1 MIISKS
7 TLGVRARSGYT
18 PPLAVGHV
26 LNKVWLIEKQ
36 GRRRASPSRHH
47 LKKTSGAV
55 KIKKIRKLTKW
66 GRQARE
72 WDKIMQL
79 DLDS

>member
-7 TLGVRARSGYT
+7 TLGVRARSRYT
-18 PPLAVGHV
+18 PPLAGGHV

-47 LKKTSGAV
+47 LKKTSAV

-66 GRQARE
+66 GRQAKE